1 MQQKLRKY
9 WKDIQMD
16 IENSFVEFVM
26 VVVAAI
32 ICIYDYIYNDLP
44 PYTNVFALIF
54 ILIFAIIGR
63 RKQAEKSESNKAIKT
78 LKNRLEDFRKEF
90 LNRGESDSFFSLSGK
105 TPPKEEYHI
114 ELWNK
119 YHDCKFGRLTL
130 EVDYIDRQ
138 ITGSILNKQ
147 EIRRCFIDLF
157 NTTKRL
163 YAFLDEYVS
172 EINEQGNLTVEREK
186 IVSVIVSVYNDFIKD
201 LNKDVRSLDIDVAG
215 IQLSKITL

>member
-9 WKDIQMD
+9 SKDIKRY
-16 IENSFVEFVM
+16 IGNSFVEFAM
-26 VVVAAI
+26 VVVATI
-32 ICIYDYIYNDLP
+32 IYIYDYIYDDLP
-44 PYTNVFALIF
+44 SYTNLFALIF
-54 ILIFAIIGR
+54 ILIFAIIWR

-90 LNRGESDSFFSLSGK
+90 LNRGESNSFFSLSGK
-105 TPPKEEYHI
+105 TPPKEEYPI

-147 EIRRCFIDLF
+147 EIGRCFIDLF

-163 YAFLDEYVS
+163 YVFLDEYVS
-172 EINEQGNLTVEREK
+172 EKNEQGNLTVEREK
-186 IVSVIVSVYNDFIKD
+186 IVHVIVPAYNNFIKD
-201 LNKDVRSLDIDVAG
+201 LTEDVRSSDIDVAG
-215 IQLSKITL
+215 TQLSKITL